1 MTKEQFIKLMEAIK
15 ERYYTIERIYDK
27 LDDVFGSVG
36 DSFIN
41 ETSITPIIDVV
52 SEIVEDNEL
61 SKKCKA
67 TINEL
72 TYQLEHG
79 FNDIKSFSIRK
90 NSKGEIKEV
99 LIKFKY

>member
-1 MTKEQFIKLMEAIK
+1 MLLKCINNDLCSTLTLNKE
-15 ERYYTIERIYDK
+15 YYVLEESSDYYVII
-27 LDDVFGSVG
+27 DDEQ
-36 DSFIN
+36 N
-41 ETSITPIIDVV
+41 ETTCKKSRFEII
-52 SEIVEDNEL
+52 EDNEL

-72 TYQLEHG
+72 TYQ
-79 FNDIKSFSIRK
+79 FSDIKNFIIRK